1 MGQKYRP
8 VFIIFFS
15 PYKVRVRAIHNKGI
29 FTNYF
34 VKEHGLLAHV
44 HSIAEGAGQIRRSCF
59 QSSRSGR
66 SGDLVVVVVE
76 VETFLGEGDRGRIG

>member
-1 MGQKYRP
+1 M
-8 VFIIFFS
+8 
-15 PYKVRVRAIHNKGI
+15 
-29 FTNYF
+29 
-34 VKEHGLLAHV
+34 KEHGLLAHV